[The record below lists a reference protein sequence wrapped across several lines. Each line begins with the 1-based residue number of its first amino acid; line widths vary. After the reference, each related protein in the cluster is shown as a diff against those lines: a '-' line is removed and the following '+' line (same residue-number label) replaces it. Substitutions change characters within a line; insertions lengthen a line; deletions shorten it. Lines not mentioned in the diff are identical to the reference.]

1 MKTAVETIYD
11 LFENHDE
18 RMFLD
23 FLREN
28 KRMLLDMEKAPVGSK
43 PASQP
48 EVKALVDPLPNKIE
62 PNSGKPNS

>member
-1 MKTAVETIYD
+1 MKTAVETIYN

-28 KRMLLDMEKAPVGSK
+28 KRMLLDMEKAQSNPQ
-43 PASQP
+43 PATKVQ
-48 EVKALVDPLPNKIE
+48 VDPSLNKTE
-62 PNSGKPNS
+62 PNVVKPNSQV

>member
-1 MKTAVETIYD
+1 MKTAVETIYN

-28 KRMLLDMEKAPVGSK
+28 KRMLLDMEKTQSNPQPAPKV
-43 PASQP
+43 Q
-48 EVKALVDPLPNKIE
+48 VDPSLNKTE
-62 PNSGKPNS
+62 PNVVKPNSQV